1 MPEVGAGRPSPLA
14 AIWSAANQVTW
25 LIRERLAWRRNIRS
39 VAPVSR
45 NELLRGLSDPERA
58 SLTLDTWLPGLA
70 LDAGRLSAE
79 AAWIRDALDLMAA
92 LEVALEQLPTTLPDP
107 LRVLDIGAKTWHYV
121 RGIHALLR
129 LRGDGP
135 RDLRLTGVEIDAFR
149 VYRDLHSR
157 WDWAHWHASTCPGT
171 RYLAMDALDFHHPQ
185 DLVLLFLPI
194 MFEEEH
200 LDWGLSLAQYRP
212 DTLFTH
218 ARRLAGPEGHVVM
231 LNFAYEEPALD
242 IIASRQEAPP
252 LLRRPAPSALEPGE
266 LPRILTVW
274 RGLPS
279 S

>member
-1 MPEVGAGRPSPLA
+1 MTTVGGGRPTPLA
-14 AIWSAANQVTW
+14 SIWSAANRVTW
-25 LIRERLAWRRNIRS
+25 QFRERLAWRRNIRS

-45 NELLRGLSDPERA
+45 GALLRGLSDPERA
-58 SLTLDTWLPGLA
+58 SLTLDTWLPELA

-79 AAWIRDALDLMAA
+79 TAWIRDALDLMAA
-92 LEVALEQLPTTLPDP
+92 LEVALGQLPAVLPNP
-107 LRVLDIGAKTWHYV
+107 LRVLDVGAKTWHYV

-129 LRGDGP
+129 LRGGGP

-171 RYLAMDALDFHHPQ
+171 SYLAMDAFDFHQPQ

-200 LDWGLSLAQYRP
+200 LDWGLSLGQYRP
-212 DTLFTH
+212 DALFTH

-242 IIASRQEAPP
+242 IIASLQEAPP

-274 RGLPS
+274 RGLPAS
-279 S
+279 